1 MGFSECSHRELNRSP
16 PITMRLAQKKPR
28 GNRLFE
34 LRTIERALARP
45 AYAPLALVLLDREVT
60 R

>member
-1 MGFSECSHRELNRSP
+1 V
-16 PITMRLAQKKPR
+16 
-28 GNRLFE
+28 NRLIE

-45 AYAPLALVLLDREVT
+45 AYALLALLLLDREVT